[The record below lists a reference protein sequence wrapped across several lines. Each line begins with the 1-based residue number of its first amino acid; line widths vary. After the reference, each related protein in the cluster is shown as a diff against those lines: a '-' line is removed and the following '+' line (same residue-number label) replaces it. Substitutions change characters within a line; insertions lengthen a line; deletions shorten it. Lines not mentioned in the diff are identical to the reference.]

1 MLDVGRLL
9 AATRRMPTIFSHAVF
24 STALGAA
31 YTSEP
36 MPPRFWVSA
45 ALCSVVADLDVLAF
59 VFGIPYGDP
68 WGHRGL
74 THSVLFSVAI
84 GALAAAVVVRHV
96 PEKGFFSL
104 GAFFSVAALTHP
116 LLDALTNGG
125 LGVALLAPVSSE
137 RYFAPWRPIQ
147 VSPLGV
153 GFFSWRG
160 ARVLGSEFVW
170 VWAPAAAVA
179 LVGVLRRRSASLPRP
194 R

>member
-1 MLDVGRLL
+1 
-9 AATRRMPTIFSHAVF
+9 MPTIFSHAVF

-36 MPPRFWVSA
+36 MPARFWVSA
-45 ALCSVVADLDVLAF
+45 ALCSVVADLDVVAF
-59 VFGIPYGDP
+59 VFGVPYADL

-84 GALAAAVVVRHV
+84 GVMAAPLVTRHV
-96 PEKGFFSL
+96 PSKGFVSFW
-104 GAFFSVAALTHP
+104 AFFSVAALTHP

-147 VSPLGV
+147 VSPLGA

-160 ARVLGSEFVW
+160 ARVLGSELVW
-170 VWAPAAAVA
+170 VWAPAAAIA
-179 LVGVLRRRSASLPRP
+179 LVGVLRRRNASSHRAG
-194 R
+194 